1 DATSPFGP
9 LLSPRLKHNLGRM
22 DKQALNTASHAAFR
36 LRYHV
41 VFVVRYRHALLTKPM
56 LDRLRRIFADVLA
69 KWRCELIEFGGEA
82 DHIHLLIEAH
92 PSLNL
97 AQLIGNLKTVSARR
111 MRQ

>member
-1 DATSPFGP
+1 
-9 LLSPRLKHNLGRM
+9 
-22 DKQALNTASHAAFR
+22 
-36 LRYHV
+36 
-41 VFVVRYRHALLTKPM
+41 M

-111 MRQ
+111 MRQENAEYLRKFFWKPYFWSRSYAVLSVGSGVPLEKLIEYVQSQEAPEGC